1 MDSPNPAPLIPS
13 RCSPD
18 RFAVIGAGPVGLG
31 IARALAAHGIPYEQL
46 EADDD
51 VGGNWY
57 HGVYTTAHIISSKK
71 TTEYADY
78 PMPAHYPDF
87 PSAQQM
93 LDYLR
98 NYADHFGLR
107 RHIQF
112 RTKLLMALPREDG
125 LWEAETVTADERRV
139 DGGPVLCQGDLA
151 SPRSEKRVYKGLI
164 VCNGHHWD
172 RRFPATPG
180 TFAGELIH
188 SKDYKSPEQLR
199 GKRVLVIGGGNSAC
213 DIAAEAARVA
223 ASCDLSLRRGYWFLP
238 KTLFGI
244 PLADIAS
251 PWFPVAAQRLFLRL
265 MLRVVAGDFRKY
277 GLPKPDHRIF
287 ETHPTINS
295 ELLHYVK
302 HGRIRPRPEVARYD
316 GPRVEFADS
325 SSAEYDLVVCATGF
339 HVSFPFLPAG
349 LVPVKGSVAQ
359 LYAGCVLPDYKHLY
373 IIGTT
378 QVRYGFGP
386 LVTPGADL
394 IARMIALQDQMELP
408 LGLVF
413 KESGYKLPT
422 THLVDP
428 HVSLRRMRL
437 APLAFP
443 LLLRKERSLR
453 AKQARSLETH
463 PSPAAVGA
471 QPVNPNLEVY

>member
-1 MDSPNPAPLIPS
+1 MESLASAPTTD
-13 RCSPD
+13 D
-18 RFAVIGAGPVGLG
+18 RSNRLAVIGAGPVGLG
-31 IARALAAHGIPYEQL
+31 IAKALLEHGIPYEQL

-57 HGVYTTAHIISSKK
+57 HGVYSTAHIISSRKA
-71 TTEYADY
+71 TEYADY
-78 PMPAHYPDF
+78 HMPADYPDF
-87 PSAQQM
+87 PSARQM

-98 NYADHFGLR
+98 DYSDHFGLR
-107 RHIQF
+107 KHIQL
-112 RTKLLMALPREDG
+112 RTKLVMALPREDG
-125 LWEAETVTADERRV
+125 RWELELA
-139 DGGPVLCQGDLA
+139 GG
-151 SPRSEKRVYKGLI
+151 EKRIYKGLI
-164 VCNGHHWD
+164 ICNGHHWD

-180 TFAGELIH
+180 TFTGELIH

-213 DIAAEAARVA
+213 DIASEAGRVA
-223 ASCDLSLRRGYWFLP
+223 AACDLSLRRGYWFLP

-244 PLADIAS
+244 PLADIS
-251 PWFPVAAQRLFLRL
+251 SGWFPVWMQRLFIRL

-287 ETHPTINS
+287 DTHPTINS

-302 HGRIRPRPEVARYD
+302 HGRIRPRPVVARYD
-316 GPRVEFADS
+316 GPRVEFTDGG
-325 SSAEYDLVVCATGF
+325 SAEYDLVVSATGF

-349 LVPVKGSVAQ
+349 LVPVKGSVAL
-359 LYAGCVLPDYKHLY
+359 LYAGCLLPDYKNLY
-373 IIGTT
+373 IIGTS

-394 IARMIALQDQMELP
+394 IARMIELQERMELP

-413 KESGYKLPT
+413 KESGHKLPT

-428 HVSLRRMRL
+428 HASLRRMRL
-437 APLAFP
+437 APLTFP
-443 LLLRKERSLR
+443 MLLRKERKLR
-453 AKQARSLETH
+453 TKRRAQQAN
-463 PSPAAVGA
+463 AARA
-471 QPVNPNLEVY
+471 PLSTQRVNPNMEVY